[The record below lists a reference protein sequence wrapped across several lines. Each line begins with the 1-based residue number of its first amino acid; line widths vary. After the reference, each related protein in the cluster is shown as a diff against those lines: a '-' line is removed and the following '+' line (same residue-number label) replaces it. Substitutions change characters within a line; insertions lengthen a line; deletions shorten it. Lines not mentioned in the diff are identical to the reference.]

1 MAMVAMQYFSTRQNS
16 TQTLPG
22 TARGDLVLQQ
32 NDLPAEIAGWRQ
44 TAFEPAKSPEELP
57 EGQFW
62 WTHVWK
68 YTNGP
73 QNGIVTFDQADF
85 MHWHDLTVCYRGIGW
100 TVADKSVLA
109 GTADT
114 QEWPCVV
121 ARMNKNETT
130 SALLVFSL
138 FFDDGDP
145 VDARGYEAQ
154 EKSRNDFW
162 RLLESRF
169 ESNRRTSKVASIRQ
183 CQVLVP
189 YSGTLDSETE
199 ASIIALHLQ
208 TREAFREKWLKHW
221 NSEKEPATNPGEHA
235 FVKPN

>member
-1 MAMVAMQYFSTRQNS
+1 MAMVAMQYFLTRQNS

-62 WTHVWK
+62 WTHVWN

-100 TVADKSVLA
+100 TVTDKSVLA

-114 QEWPCVV
+114 QGWPCVV

-130 SALLVFSL
+130 SAILVFSL

-145 VDARGYEAQ
+145 VDARGYETQ
-154 EKSRNDFW
+154 NTSPNDFW

-169 ESNRRTSKVASIRQ
+169 ENNRRTSKVASIRQ

-189 YSGTLDSETE
+189 YSGKLNSETE

-208 TREAFREKWLKHW
+208 TREAFRKNWLEHRQSQP
-221 NSEKEPATNPGEHA
+221 SE
-235 FVKPN
+235 

>member
-1 MAMVAMQYFSTRQNS
+1 
-16 TQTLPG
+16 
-22 TARGDLVLQQ
+22 
-32 NDLPAEIAGWRQ
+32 
-44 TAFEPAKSPEELP
+44 
-57 EGQFW
+57 
-62 WTHVWK
+62 
-68 YTNGP
+68 
-73 QNGIVTFDQADF
+73 
-85 MHWHDLTVCYRGIGW
+85 
-100 TVADKSVLA
+100 
-109 GTADT
+109 
-114 QEWPCVV
+114 
-121 ARMNKNETT
+121 MNRNETT

-154 EKSRNDFW
+154 DTSPNNFW

-189 YSGTLDSETE
+189 YSGTLDSETK

-235 FVKPN
+235 FAKPN